1 MHPVAS
7 CSSSQ
12 RNRSVCLIVPRLKR
26 PVPVH
31 NRLVDGRQLL
41 KLHHPQHDRHGA
53 VGRECQLKAAATLGD
68 MPLEAIDPPPSQVE
82 SIKENAELLLPIKK
96 GDTAKSLQRK
106 LFQATI
112 SGLTVALA
120 MVPEAVAF
128 SFVAGVSP
136 LVGLWTTVLLGFV
149 AASLGG
155 RPGICSSS
163 SGAVS
168 VVIAS
173 LSRAHGPVYVSACA
187 VLAGLLQIAGG
198 VLGLGKFIRLVPHP
212 VMLGF
217 VNGLAIMMTRSQ
229 FHAFQ
234 GLSLF
239 SAEGKAA
246 YGLCGLT
253 MLLAK
258 FIPKVNKS
266 LPATLSAVAM
276 TTGISKLLKL
286 PVKTLADIAGPGVFV
301 GGAKVLPKFGFP
313 QIPWTLETL
322 KIILPFAIIVATVG
336 SIESLL
342 TKQLLDGMVDDGKTG
357 TNGQEMSAQ
366 GAGNILSGLFGGIG
380 GCALLGQ
387 SIINVEN
394 GGGISRWSGMSM
406 AILLALGI
414 VAFAPVLGSVP
425 LVSLVGIML
434 LVCYSTF
441 SWSSL
446 RIINKIP
453 KLDAAVIA
461 LVSLV
466 TVQKDL
472 ATSVLVG
479 TVANALGF
487 AWKQSTNLSAS
498 SAETNGRKLY
508 KIHGPLFFG
517 STSRFSRLFNAKEDP
532 SKVVLDFADS
542 RVMDHS
548 ALEAIHSLADEY
560 GSMGKTIHLC
570 HLSEDCQAQ
579 LRKLYQ
585 NGESRPFEVI
595 VGDPATDPV
604 YQVA

>member
-1 MHPVAS
+1 MHMLQS
-7 CSSSQ
+7 
-12 RNRSVCLIVPRLKR
+12 RNQGIRATPPLTI
-26 PVPVH
+26 
-31 NRLVDGRQLL
+31 
-41 KLHHPQHDRHGA
+41 
-53 VGRECQLKAAATLGD
+53 AAAASTLGD
-68 MPLEAIDPPPSQVE
+68 IPLESIDPPPSQVE
-82 SIKENAELLLPIKK
+82 SIKENAKLLLPIKE
-96 GDTAKSLQRK
+96 GDTAKSLQTK
-106 LFQATI
+106 LFQATLA
-112 SGLTVALA
+112 GLTVALA

-136 LVGLWTTVLLGFV
+136 LVGLWTTVLLGFT

-155 RPGICSSS
+155 RPGISSS
-163 SGAVS
+163 ASGAVS
-168 VVIAS
+168 VVIAN
-173 LSRAHGPVYVSACA
+173 LCRAHGPAHVSACA
-187 VLAGLLQIAGG
+187 VLAGILQVAAGL
-198 VLGLGKFIRLVPHP
+198 LGLGKFIRLVPHP

-229 FHAFQ
+229 LHAFM
-234 GLSLF
+234 GLTWR
-239 SAEGKAA
+239 SAEGVAA
-246 YGLCGLT
+246 YGLCVLT
-253 MLLAK
+253 MVLAK
-258 FIPKVNKS
+258 LIPKWNKS
-266 LPATLSAVAM
+266 VPATLSAVAIA
-276 TTGISKLLKL
+276 TAFSKFLSL
-286 PVKTLADIAGPGVFV
+286 PVKTLSDIAGAETFV
-301 GGAKVLPKFGFP
+301 GGASVLPKFGLP

-322 KIILPFAIIVATVG
+322 KIILPFAIIVSTVG

-342 TKQLLDGMVDDGKTG
+342 TKQLLDGMADDGKTG

-387 SIINVEN
+387 SIINMEN

-406 AILLALGI
+406 ALLLGLGI

-479 TVANALGF
+479 TIASALGF

-498 SAETNGRKLY
+498 SATSDDRKLY
-508 KIHGPLFFG
+508 KIRGPLFFG
-517 STSRFSRLFNAKEDP
+517 STGQFSRLFNAKEDP
-532 SKVVLDFADS
+532 STIVLDFADS

-548 ALEAIHSLADEY
+548 ALDAIHNLADDY
-560 GSMGKTIHLC
+560 GSMGKTVHLC
-570 HLSEDCQAQ
+570 HLSEDCQAR
-579 LRKLYQ
+579 LRKMYKD
-585 NGESRPFEVI
+585 GESRPFEVI
-595 VGDPATDPV
+595 AGDPATDPV
-604 YQVA
+604 YQIA